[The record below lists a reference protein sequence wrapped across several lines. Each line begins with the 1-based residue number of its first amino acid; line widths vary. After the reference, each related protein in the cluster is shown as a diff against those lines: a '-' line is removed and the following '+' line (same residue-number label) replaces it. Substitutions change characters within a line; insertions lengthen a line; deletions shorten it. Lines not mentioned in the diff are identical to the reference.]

1 MKSKNLKILIL
12 ILLVIIL
19 FCTYRKYYI
28 IENFRTIDINDG
40 QYTKII
46 IEDDF
51 NYPEE
56 EDDDENKEVVD
67 MNDYILKSSIPPPP
81 KMPNM
86 SEFIHKSKL
95 TNKQKD
101 LLDNS
106 NKYILKNKCN
116 TEQKRKKGK
125 KDLQKP
131 KKGKPIISQ
140 KKDLPKQKEK
150 KENDKK
156 LQEEQNKKV
165 NEEQNKK
172 NKSIFKSLINWFKNL
187 FGIKNIENFTSD
199 MDIVKYDYPI
209 DIIEVHD
216 NSINENENDIENDI
230 ENETINSFN
239 NLMDDYQNTP
249 SFLSSEEEHNKK
261 ITASLLSE
269 LNNKRFLYN

>member
-140 KKDLPKQKEK
+140 KKDLPKQKE
-150 KENDKK
+150 NDKK

-172 NKSIFKSLINWFKNL
+172 NKSIFNSLINWFKNL

-216 NSINENENDIENDI
+216 NSINENENDIEN
-230 ENETINSFN
+230 ETINSFN
-239 NLMDDYQNTP
+239 DLLDNYVVDD
-249 SFLSSEEEHNKK
+249 SILSNEEEHNKK
-261 ITASLLSE
+261 ITASLLSG